1 MPLNALLGIDQFIKA
16 KYLLK
21 KINVYNVE
29 MNGVVKPLMLTLHWI
44 FRIDQNLTTLKL
56 KKILSL
62 IVYTS
67 LSERNNMRFS
77 SSIFKKIKDQL
88 IVMLCMHILL
98 IYLKIEENC
107 KDKR

>member
-1 MPLNALLGIDQFIKA
+1 MFTQSLKLKIKLPLNALLGIDQFIKA

-21 KINVYNVE
+21 KNKCLQCWNEWCGKTFDVDFALNISNRS
-29 MNGVVKPLMLTLHWI
+29 KP
-44 FRIDQNLTTLKL
+44 NYTLKL

-77 SSIFKKIKDQL
+77 SSIFKKLRI
-88 IVMLCMHILL
+88 
-98 IYLKIEENC
+98 N
-107 KDKR
+107 

>member
-1 MPLNALLGIDQFIKA
+1 MPTYKLSNVNVYAFLEIKKKLPLNALLGIDQFIKA

-77 SSIFKKIKDQL
+77 SSILKKLRI
-88 IVMLCMHILL
+88 
-98 IYLKIEENC
+98 N
-107 KDKR
+107 

>member
-77 SSIFKKIKDQL
+77 SSIFKKLGSINCYVVHAHSLDL
-88 IVMLCMHILL
+88 F
-98 IYLKIEENC
+98 ENRR
-107 KDKR
+107 KL